1 MVPPTERLS
10 TIVIDRLSSDS
21 LSRLCEALEAQSILP
36 PAPNNLSTAGKN
48 TYLLD
53 GLQQQH
59 PKAHKLIHDTTN
71 GPQIDIQVLT
81 VNELKALARQLQAPF
96 RSSDRKQ
103 AIVDSIIRNLTA
115 LQCKKAQVT
124 QPAVHSTGSP
134 ALLASDR
141 QSETIG
147 RSHRSISQQHVI
159 PASNIRSVNQHSA
172 KYTTNANSDSRL
184 ATVLHDRQQTEGDA
198 SGFAWT
204 QTPAA
209 PMPHRNRQ
217 SVRAIMRHLFGRSQP
232 RQAPADASFT
242 QQQVIRMEQAYE
254 AEEFSSQS
262 LKAQRVAQEA
272 DVEGQRATLEQQ
284 WELQE
289 QQRAMQARQWVCTV
303 VAKFAED
310 VKHLHTKG
318 KGQTVPEASVM
329 HERLQ
334 AFPDRVQGYEALRDK
349 PAEVIMQGSREFG
362 CRNGFVVLLRG
373 PEQFL
378 TKGSGHIY
386 ICYIKE
392 APSEFKVGVCKDL
405 PERRVDS
412 GRLVGRVE
420 HQRKRN
426 NKEYLLEESFPVPHR
441 KLVDEVLK
449 LRLKCWNFH
458 HPDKGDGYTEWFRNI
473 KISVLKDHIH
483 DVINVVTALYP

>member
-1 MVPPTERLS
+1 
-10 TIVIDRLSSDS
+10 
-21 LSRLCEALEAQSILP
+21 
-36 PAPNNLSTAGKN
+36 
-48 TYLLD
+48 
-53 GLQQQH
+53 
-59 PKAHKLIHDTTN
+59 
-71 GPQIDIQVLT
+71 
-81 VNELKALARQLQAPF
+81 
-96 RSSDRKQ
+96 
-103 AIVDSIIRNLTA
+103 
-115 LQCKKAQVT
+115 
-124 QPAVHSTGSP
+124 
-134 ALLASDR
+134 
-141 QSETIG
+141 
-147 RSHRSISQQHVI
+147 
-159 PASNIRSVNQHSA
+159 
-172 KYTTNANSDSRL
+172 
-184 ATVLHDRQQTEGDA
+184 
-198 SGFAWT
+198 
-204 QTPAA
+204 
-209 PMPHRNRQ
+209 
-217 SVRAIMRHLFGRSQP
+217 
-232 RQAPADASFT
+232 
-242 QQQVIRMEQAYE
+242 MEQAYE